1 MNDTIE
7 LCREISDSADIGKLV
22 LARLIR
28 SSRDASFRSVMADM
42 FAGYHAIL
50 TEAKQI
56 ISAFDAADGGAS
68 MAQKQ
73 PILLGLRLNA
83 AIDNSPSHLAD
94 MLIQGCTM
102 SLINVARAQNEYTR
116 ADERAVSLAKRIR
129 KADEENIR
137 QLLKFV

>member
-56 ISAFDAADGGAS
+56 ISAFDAADGGARGHWLS
-68 MAQKQ
+68 VF
-73 PILLGLRLNA
+73 PEPGE
-83 AIDNSPSHLAD
+83 HE
-94 MLIQGCTM
+94 GE
-102 SLINVARAQNEYTR
+102 RAQRKLHGRR
-116 ADERAVSLAKRIR
+116 APAHDA
-129 KADEENIR
+129 
-137 QLLKFV
+137 

>member
-83 AIDNSPSHLAD
+83 AIDSSPSHLAD
-94 MLIQGCTM
+94 C
-102 SLINVARAQNEYTR
+102 ARPA
-116 ADERAVSLAKRIR
+116 S
-129 KADEENIR
+129 
-137 QLLKFV
+137 

>member
-83 AIDNSPSHLAD
+83 AIEAAPRTLRTC
-94 MLIQGCTM
+94 L
-102 SLINVARAQNEYTR
+102 Y
-116 ADERAVSLAKRIR
+116 RAV
-129 KADEENIR
+129 
-137 QLLKFV
+137 Q